1 MRKGGEIRPFRRLA
15 AMALLLT
22 AAFILSWLEMLLS
35 LPMPIP
41 GIKIGLA
48 NIAILFTLYYLDGMA
63 ALTVLT
69 GRLVLSAL
77 LFGNAAAL
85 LFSAA
90 GGFLSFTVMCIGQRL
105 FRRHLITVSI
115 LGGVFHNIGQLA
127 AASAVLCTPLWWY
140 LPYLI
145 IGGIAAGAF
154 NGWLVSRI
162 LRCKAF
168 SDTKKSA
175 DKSFMPHEGE

>member
-90 GGFLSFTVMCIGQRL
+90 GGFLSFAVMCIGQRL
-105 FRRHLITVSI
+105 FRRHLIMVSI
-115 LGGVFHNIGQLA
+115 LGGIFHNVGQLA

>member
-1 MRKGGEIRPFRRLA
+1 MRKTGEIKRFRRLA
-15 AMALLLT
+15 VTALLLT

-35 LPMPIP
+35 VPMPVP

-69 GRLVLSAL
+69 GRLVLSSL

-85 LFSAA
+85 IFSAA
-90 GGFLSFTVMCIGQRL
+90 GGFLSLAVMCIGQHL
-105 FRRHLITVSI
+105 FRRHIIMVSI

-127 AASAVLCTPLWWY
+127 AASAVLSTPLWWY

-154 NGWLVSRI
+154 NGWLVGRI